1 MRIALA
7 VILLATATTPH
18 TPSERTTRLDAAEKH
33 IVQSPYHAS
42 EAVTVGGKQ
51 AGGWHVYAGAAID
64 ARQIDLRM
72 RNVRGQVRYRADV
85 SRLQNALARWK

>member
-1 MRIALA
+1 MRIVLA
-7 VILLATATTPH
+7 VFLLATATTPQ
-18 TPSERTTRLDAAEKH
+18 TPSERTTTLDAAEKH

-42 EAVTVGGKQ
+42 EAVTLGGKG

-72 RNVRGQVRYRADV
+72 RNVRGQVRYRADATQ
-85 SRLQNALARWK
+85 LQNALRRWR